1 MSNRT
6 NHRRLVALESAAAPY
21 SANLEASGV
30 TDADLLRVFT
40 VDLPF
45 MSGDELRELL
55 DLLGE
60 SADWEPGEIELVEK
74 AQAEARRRLAA
85 GEGKRS

>member
-1 MSNRT
+1 MGTNNRK
-6 NHRRLVALESAAAPY
+6 RRLEAVERVWGQD
-21 SANLEASGV
+21 SANLEAV
-30 TDADLLRVFT
+30 TDEDLLRVFT

-45 MSGDELRELL
+45 MSDAELRDLL

-74 AQAEARRRLAA
+74 TQAEARRRLAA
-85 GEGKRS
+85 GEWRRK